1 MNSIF
6 EQKQHE
12 TRNEMGKTKKKKNAV
27 KTEITVVKVREQCF
41 TTTVTSQEHL
51 DTSHLKITRD
61 CL

>member
-1 MNSIF
+1 M
-6 EQKQHE
+6 KL
-12 TRNEMGKTKKKKNAV
+12 EMKWVRQKKKKNAV